1 MEKNKTHHVMFG
13 FKYVILGGKQ
23 QTKIRILNRF
33 LELFL
38 YIHLSCIANTPCCS
52 RVI

>member
-23 QTKIRILNRF
+23 RSLPIKTRKEASFWVLPYK
-33 LELFL
+33 LW
-38 YIHLSCIANTPCCS
+38 
-52 RVI
+52 